1 MVRPEPKP
9 QRVSVAVVRGAQRQN
24 DYTMSGTLAARL
36 RSATKVKQDPSSMLY
51 KESIKGLKVRVE
63 KEQQ

>member
-1 MVRPEPKP
+1 
-9 QRVSVAVVRGAQRQN
+9 
-24 DYTMSGTLAARL
+24 MSGTLAARL

>member
-1 MVRPEPKP
+1 M
-9 QRVSVAVVRGAQRQN
+9 VRGAQRQN